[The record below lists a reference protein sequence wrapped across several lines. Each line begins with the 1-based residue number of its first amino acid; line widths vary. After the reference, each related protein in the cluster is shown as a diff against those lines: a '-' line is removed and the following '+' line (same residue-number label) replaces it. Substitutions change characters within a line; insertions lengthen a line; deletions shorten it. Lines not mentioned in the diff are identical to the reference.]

1 MVALITKNVSVILRK
16 TMSIKSHIAANKYHL
31 IVSALLGLIAGF
43 LIMYV
48 SWQHNPQ
55 CEIHC
60 EGIIYWGYWLV
71 LGLSAFTPVFLAVFG
86 LAWVFNHVKNT

>member
-1 MVALITKNVSVILRK
+1 
-16 TMSIKSHIAANKYHL
+16 MSTKSHIAANKHRL
-31 IVSALLGLIAGF
+31 IVSALLGFIAGS

-60 EGIIYWGYWLV
+60 EGTVYWGYWLA
-71 LGLSAFTPVFLAVFG
+71 LGLSACVLVFLAVFG
-86 LAWVFNHVKNT
+86 LVWAFNYVKNT